1 MELGME
7 KCSVLVIVGI
17 ELPDSKVIKSLQ
29 EGGGY
34 KYIGSLEAERFLE
47 EEMKLKV
54 PKEYFRR
61 LKKSWSQNWMVGF
74 SSMSQYVGNLPFK
87 IFNNIC

>member
-1 MELGME
+1 MNSLVQTICTFRKDIGIELGME

-61 LKKSWSQNWMVGF
+61 LKKKLKSKLNG
-74 SSMSQYVGNLPFK
+74 G
-87 IFNNIC
+87 I